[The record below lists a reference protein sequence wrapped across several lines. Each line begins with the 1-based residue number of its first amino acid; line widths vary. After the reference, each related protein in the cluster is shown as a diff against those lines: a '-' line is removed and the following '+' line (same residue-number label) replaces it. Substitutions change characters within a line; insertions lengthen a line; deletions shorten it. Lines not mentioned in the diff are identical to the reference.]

1 METNEKLSDLSLSDL
16 VSLFNYIDGDLDLL
30 DNCIEASDKIEQV
43 RVELIA
49 VQEEIEKRRSRL
61 FKY

>member
-1 METNEKLSDLSLSDL
+1 METNKKLSDLSIGDL

-49 VQEEIEKRRSRL
+49 VQEEIEKRRGEL
-61 FKY
+61 FNH